1 MKKIIALSLVAM
13 TILSV
18 GLFAGCSSQ
27 QSKPA
32 PTEAPA
38 PAATAAPAT
47 AAPATAAP
55 ATQAPAPAATEAPAA
70 QQNNDKIDIETAK
83 STALTDAGLD
93 SSQVQ
98 FTKEK
103 FDTDD
108 GVEKYEIEF
117 TYNGYEYDYD
127 INAKTG
133 AIMEKGKEPV
143 NDD

>member
-1 MKKIIALSLVAM
+1 MKKIIALSLVVM

-32 PTEAPA
+32 ATEAPA
-38 PAATAAPAT
+38 PAATAAP
-47 AAPATAAP
+47 APATAAP

-83 STALTDAGLD
+83 TTALTDAGLD
-93 SSQVQ
+93 ASQVQ

-117 TYNGYEYDYD
+117 TSNGYEYDYD

-133 AIMEKGKEPV
+133 AIFEKGKEPV

>member
-47 AAPATAAP
+47 AAPAT
-55 ATQAPAPAATEAPAA
+55 QAPAA

-93 SSQVQ
+93 ASQVQ

-133 AIMEKGKEPV
+133 AIIEKGKEPV

>member
-1 MKKIIALSLVAM
+1 MKKIIALSLVVM

-27 QSKPA
+27 QNKPA

-38 PAATAAPAT
+38 PAAT

-93 SSQVQ
+93 ASQVQ

-108 GVEKYEIEF
+108 GVEK
-117 TYNGYEYDYD
+117 
-127 INAKTG
+127 
-133 AIMEKGKEPV
+133 
-143 NDD
+143 

>member
-27 QSKPA
+27 QNKPA

-47 AAPATAAP
+47 AAPAT
-55 ATQAPAPAATEAPAA
+55 QAPAA

-83 STALTDAGLD
+83 TTALTDAGLD
-93 SSQVQ
+93 ASQVQ

-103 FDTDD
+103 FETDD

-133 AIMEKGKEPV
+133 AIMEKGKEPI
-143 NDD
+143 ND

>member
-1 MKKIIALSLVAM
+1 MKKIIALSLVVM

-27 QSKPA
+27 QSNPA

-47 AAPATAAP
+47 AAPAT
-55 ATQAPAPAATEAPAA
+55 QAPAATEAPAA
-70 QQNNDKIDIETAK
+70 QQQNNDKIDIETAK
-83 STALTDAGLD
+83 TTALTDAGLD
-93 SSQVQ
+93 ASQVQ

-103 FDTDD
+103 LETDD

-117 TYNGYEYDYD
+117 NYNGYEYDYD
-127 INAKTG
+127 IDAKSG
-133 AIMEKGKEPV
+133 AILEKGKDRI
-143 NDD
+143 DD

>member
-1 MKKIIALSLVAM
+1 MKKIIALSLVVM

-27 QSKPA
+27 QNKPA
-32 PTEAPA
+32 ATEAPA
-38 PAATAAPAT
+38 PV
-47 AAPATAAP
+47 ATAAP

-83 STALTDAGLD
+83 TTALTDAGLD
-93 SSQVQ
+93 ASQVQ

-143 NDD
+143 ND

>member
-1 MKKIIALSLVAM
+1 MKKIIALSLVVM

-27 QSKPA
+27 QNKPA
-32 PTEAPA
+32 PTEAP
-38 PAATAAPAT
+38 
-47 AAPATAAP
+47 AP

-83 STALTDAGLD
+83 TTARTDAGLD
-93 SSQVQ
+93 ASQVQ

-103 FDTDD
+103 FETDD

>member
-1 MKKIIALSLVAM
+1 MKKIIALSLVVM

-18 GLFAGCSSQ
+18 GMFAGCSSQ

-32 PTEAPA
+32 ATEAPA
-38 PAATAAPAT
+38 PAATAAPA
-47 AAPATAAP
+47 PATAAP
-55 ATQAPAPAATEAPAA
+55 ATQAPAA
-70 QQNNDKIDIETAK
+70 QQNSDKIDIETAK
-83 STALTDAGLD
+83 TTALTDAGLD
-93 SSQVQ
+93 ASQVQ

-117 TYNGYEYDYD
+117 TSNGYEYDYD

-133 AIMEKGKEPV
+133 AIIEKGKEPV